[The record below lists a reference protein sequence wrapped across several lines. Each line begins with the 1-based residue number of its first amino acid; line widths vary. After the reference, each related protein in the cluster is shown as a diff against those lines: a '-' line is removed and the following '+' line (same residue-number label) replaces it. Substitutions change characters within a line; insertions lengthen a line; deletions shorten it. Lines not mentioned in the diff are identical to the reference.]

1 LRRDGV
7 LTVRRMLRA
16 AAVAGVERAPKKVTK
31 AMSKKKFNRKTS
43 VKPFVKSVNYNHI
56 MPTRYTLDVADKLK
70 QAVSDDSLSNVEKKK
85 LALKAVKVALDDRY
99 QSRSRVGVCERRAL
113 SPWVLHAGVAS
124 RQDVARV
131 PSLARWMHFVA
142 LWRPSCSRGPAV
154 WCPLLRVGWSL
165 VCILSR
171 HPCCCVSPRGRVCYQ
186 RVRGCEGGVV
196 CDTSRSPAASQRC
209 LTCVRVCV
217 LAVQIQGSGYGLE
230 REGDGWCQVLLP
242 EASFL
247 GS

>member
-1 LRRDGV
+1 
-7 LTVRRMLRA
+7 MLRA

-142 LWRPSCSRGPAV
+142 LWRHSCSRGPAV
-154 WCPLLRVGWSL
+154 WRVL
-165 VCILSR
+165 C
-171 HPCCCVSPRGRVCYQ
+171 
-186 RVRGCEGGVV
+186 
-196 CDTSRSPAASQRC
+196 
-209 LTCVRVCV
+209 CV
-217 LAVQIQGSGYGLE
+217 LAGVSFAYCLVILAAACRLVVECATNACGAA
-230 REGDGWCQVLLP
+230 RE
-242 EASFL
+242 E
-247 GS
+247 